1 MKNSIVLSSILV
13 LMSSCIIGKD
23 ARILKKTTKEW
34 RESPLALSAYQDA
47 PMAGVFLYLRENGKF
62 EHTSE
67 FSGIRSFSAGN
78 WAINGDTIQLT
89 YFDSKQNIINQENV
103 LLDREK
109 LQLFFLKDSSSF
121 PMRCTFLSDKLK
133 L

>member
-1 MKNSIVLSSILV
+1 MKNCIVLSSILI

-23 ARILKKTTKEW
+23 ARILKKSTEEW
-34 RESPLALSAYQDA
+34 RESPLVLSGYMDT

-67 FSGIRSFSAGN
+67 FSGFRSFSAGN
-78 WAINGDTIQLT
+78 WIINGDTIQLT
-89 YFDSKQNIINQENV
+89 YFDSKQNITNQENV
-103 LLDREK
+103 LLDRENAK
-109 LQLFFLKDSSSF
+109 LFFLKDSSSF

>member
-13 LMSSCIIGKD
+13 LVSSCIIGKD
-23 ARILKKTTKEW
+23 ARILKKTTEEW
-34 RESPLALSAYQDA
+34 RESPLALSGYMDT

-67 FSGIRSFSAGN
+67 FSGFRSFSAGN
-78 WAINGDTIQLT
+78 WTINGDTIQLT
-89 YFDSKQNIINQENV
+89 YFDSMQNITEQENV

-109 LQLFFLKDSSSF
+109 SQLFFLNDSTPF
-121 PMRCTFLSDKLK
+121 PMRCTFLSNKL
-133 L
+133 